1 MSDHTD
7 LNGID
12 FSRRDF
18 AKLTLAALAGFSAAS
33 PVIAAEIQRSTVK
46 DPLLSDPHIC
56 RGLNTCRGKDFTGHN
71 QCAGTGTCA
80 TARYHPCKG
89 HNDCRGQGGC
99 GDVPG
104 LNECR
109 GWGACDVPLKPRVW
123 VVARQRFEKVMKQQ
137 RRRFG
142 VPPLVARNG

>member
-1 MSDHTD
+1 MSAQID
-7 LNGID
+7 LNGVE
-12 FSRRDF
+12 FCRRAF
-18 AKLTLAALAGFSAAS
+18 AKLTVAALAGLAAGS
-33 PVIAAEIQRSTVK
+33 HAVAAQNDRTAVR

-56 RGLNTCRGKDFTGHN
+56 RGLNTCRGKDVTGRN

-99 GDVPG
+99 GDAPG
-104 LNECR
+104 VNECR

-123 VVARQRFEKVMKQQ
+123 SVARQHFEKVMKQQ

-142 VPPLVARNG
+142 VPLVAKNG